1 MKIATA
7 LLLIV
12 LFAASAVA
20 QAPAPSSANPPP
32 DEIVATPNRPT
43 VTNTADTTQ
52 RGVLELE
59 FGIYS
64 ARRQQALQGLLKF
77 GLFRDLELQWSGN
90 PWQHDAD
97 AHEAG
102 VSDNLAGFRW
112 RFHHQGRLTPTLSF
126 QYNVSLPSATG
137 SLGNGDVGHNFT
149 LLASKDLPA
158 KFHVDTNLNYQLFHR
173 PGGYDHFWLPDFT
186 LSRQLTDKWSVSM
199 EFSGN
204 TRANA
209 ATPAVIQNLWAVGY
223 AVKPRLV
230 LDSAVQFRMM
240 GPVPAAAY
248 LGGFTFSIADLY
260 HHRW

>member
-1 MKIATA
+1 MRIAPA
-7 LLLIV
+7 LLL
-12 LFAASAVA
+12 LFFFAAT
-20 QAPAPSSANPPP
+20 APAQTPSSANPPP

-64 ARRQQALQGLLKF
+64 ASRQQALQGLLKF
-77 GLFRDLELQWSGN
+77 GLLRDLELQWAGN

-97 AHEAG
+97 AHQAG

-112 RFHHQGRLTPTLSF
+112 RFLHQGKVKPTLSF
-126 QYNVSLPSATG
+126 QYNVSLPSASG
-137 SLGNGDVGHNFT
+137 SLGTDHVGHVVT

-158 KFHVDTNLNYQLFHR
+158 KFHVDANLNYQLFGR
-173 PGGYDHFWLPDFT
+173 PGGGYDHNWLPDFT
-186 LSRQLTDKWSVSM
+186 LSRQLTDKWSLSM

-209 ATPAVIQNLWAVGY
+209 ATPTVVQNLWAVGY

-240 GPVPAAAY
+240 GPVPTAAY

-260 HHRW
+260 RHRW

>member
-1 MKIATA
+1 MRIGTTLLLAA
-7 LLLIV
+7 LLAV
-12 LFAASAVA
+12 FAVA
-20 QAPAPSSANPPP
+20 QQPSSANPPP

-59 FGIYS
+59 FGIDS
-64 ARRQQALQGLLKF
+64 APRQQALQGLLKF
-77 GLFRDLELQWSGN
+77 GLFRDLELQWAGN

-97 AHEAG
+97 AHQDG

-112 RFHHQGRLTPTLSF
+112 RFLHQGKVRPTLSF
-126 QYNVSLPSATG
+126 QYNVSLPSAAGT
-137 SLGNGDVGHNFT
+137 LGAGNVGHVLT

-158 KFHVDTNLNYQLFHR
+158 KFHLDANLDYQLFGR
-173 PGGYDHFWLPDFT
+173 PGGYDRNWLPAFT
-186 LSRQLTDKWSVSM
+186 LSRQLTDKWSLSM

-209 ATPAVIQNLWAVGY
+209 ANPSVVQNLWAVAY

-230 LDSAVQFRMM
+230 LDSAVQFRVI
-240 GPVPAAAY
+240 GPVPTVAY
-248 LGGFTFSIADLY
+248 LGGFTYSIGDLY
-260 HHRW
+260 RRRW